1 MAGATKAARAPS
13 TSQGPDK
20 RKPQLSS
27 QWQAAA
33 TQQQLDLVD
42 TDCRFKQ
49 MVQLMQL
56 LDLLQRE
63 CGAVLGSLSLHGG
76 VSDRVVC
83 GGSFELS
90 CRRPSRLLELGVDES
105 HRQGA
110 GSVLRVK

>member
-33 TQQQLDLVD
+33 AQQHVDLID
-42 TDCRFKQ
+42 TNRGFEQ

-56 LDLLQRE
+56 LDLPQRE
-63 CGAVLGSLSLHGG
+63 RGAVLGSLSRHDS
-76 VSDRVVC
+76 VHDRVVC
-83 GGSFELS
+83 SGSFELR
-90 CRRPSRLLELGVDES
+90 CRTAGRLLELGVDES
-105 HRQGA
+105 HRQWA
-110 GSVLRVK
+110 GSVLGIK